1 MVLNSY
7 RIDAYGRAR
16 FAESVSFVF
25 IIWDLWVFIHVN
37 RMDGPCVGS
46 YSFWF

>member
-1 MVLNSY
+1 M
-7 RIDAYGRAR
+7 D
-16 FAESVSFVF
+16 VSDLWKVFFLF

-46 YSFWF
+46 YSFLVLRISFRGGGGQ